1 MAFFSR
7 KKEEKEPVKP
17 EKEKQEKVEAVS
29 RPKEKQ
35 VAKKEMGKALGVLVK
50 PLVTEKVSYLSQ
62 YGQYGFEVSS
72 KANKIE
78 IAKAVERAYG
88 VKPVSINIIRVRG
101 KNIRSGKTS
110 GMTKKWKK
118 AIVTLKPGDK
128 IELHEG
134 V

>member
-7 KKEEKEPVKP
+7 KKEEKQPAKP
-17 EKEKQEKVEAVS
+17 EKEKREKTEVVS

-35 VAKKEMGKALGVLVK
+35 IVKKEMGRALGVLVK
-50 PLVTEKVSYLSQ
+50 PLVTEKVSYLSP
-62 YGQYGFEVSS
+62 YGQYVFEVSP
-72 KANKIE
+72 KTNKIE
-78 IAKAVERAYG
+78 IAKAIERAYG
-88 VKPVSINIIRVRG
+88 VKPLGVNIIRVRG
-101 KNIRSGKTS
+101 KKVRSGKTL

-128 IELHEG
+128 IEIHEG